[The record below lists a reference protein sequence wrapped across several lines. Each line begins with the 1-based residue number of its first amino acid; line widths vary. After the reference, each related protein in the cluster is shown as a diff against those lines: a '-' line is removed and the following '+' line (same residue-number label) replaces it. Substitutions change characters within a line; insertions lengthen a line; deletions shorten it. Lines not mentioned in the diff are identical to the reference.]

1 MLRDASFRPG
11 SDLICFLSRLR
22 SGPAFF
28 FQLFFLM
35 PRIPVLAIIGRPNV
49 GKSSVFNRLA
59 GRRLSIVHDMPGV
72 TRDRLAAP
80 AESVKV
86 PLTLMDTGGIGE
98 ALDDGFSAQ
107 VEIEAD
113 IAMEEADLILFV
125 VDAKSGL
132 TAVDEFLAERLRKK
146 KAPVIVGVNK
156 IDGGEHESIAADFA
170 KFGFQ
175 QTFTLSATTGRGFG
189 SLRDF
194 LADRFPKPEEA
205 GGDGE
210 AVVAAEPLKIAI
222 IGRPNVGKSSLVNA
236 VLNDQRTIV
245 SGIAGTTRD
254 SIDIPF
260 AKDGRPY
267 LLIDTAGL
275 RRRSKVDSLV
285 EIFSVQKA
293 KDSVRRADVC
303 ALVIDAG
310 EGVTMQE
317 RKIAQFMLEVHK
329 PCVLIA
335 NKFDLYHA
343 EANFRDR
350 LEELEETLRREFFF
364 MPYAPMVAVSAKDRQ
379 YLGKIFSTIDTIRVA
394 SETMPGTGVL
404 NRLIHDAIERT
415 PPPAIRGK
423 RLKLL
428 YSTLQRPEKPEVVTA
443 PTIVTFVNYAD
454 LMSESYQ
461 RYLEAQIRE
470 EFPFEGL
477 PLRFEVRERRR
488 EEKPGPAG
496 RRASK
501 KASERGKKEQ
511 ARKTARPLKDPRPA
525 AARAARSARKTAPP
539 ARRGQA
545 RER

>member
-1 MLRDASFRPG
+1 
-11 SDLICFLSRLR
+11 
-22 SGPAFF
+22 
-28 FQLFFLM
+28 M

-59 GRRLSIVHDMPGV
+59 GKRLSIVHDMPGV

-80 AESVKV
+80 AGSLDV

-98 ALDDGFSAQ
+98 ALDDGFAAQ
-107 VEIEAD
+107 VEVEAD
-113 IAMEEADLILFV
+113 IAMEEADLILFI
-125 VDAKSGL
+125 VDAKQSL
-132 TAVDEFLAERLRKK
+132 TPVDEFLAERLRKK
-146 KAPVIVGVNK
+146 RAPVILGVNK
-156 IDGGEHESIAADFA
+156 VDGLEHESVAADFA
-170 KFGFQ
+170 KFGFER
-175 QTFTLSATTGRGFG
+175 TFTLSATTGRGFA
-189 SLRDF
+189 SLREY
-194 LADRFPKPEEA
+194 LEERFPGPEA
-205 GGDGE
+205 GAE
-210 AVVAAEPLKIAI
+210 AAPAPAEPLKIAI

-260 AKDGRPY
+260 EKDGRPY

-275 RRRSKVDSLV
+275 RRRTKVDSMV
-285 EIFSVQKA
+285 EIFSVQRA
-293 KDSVRRADVC
+293 QDSVRRADVC

-317 RKIAQFMLEVHK
+317 RKIAQFMLKVHK

-343 EANFRDR
+343 EAKFRDR

-364 MPYAPMVAVSAKDRQ
+364 MPYAPMVAVSAKDREH
-379 YLGKIFSTIDTIRVA
+379 LGKIFFTIDKIRQA

-404 NRLIHDAIERT
+404 NRLIHEAIERT
-415 PPPAIRGK
+415 LPPAIRGK

-428 YSTLQRPEKPEVVTA
+428 YSTLQRPEHPQVITA

-488 EEKPGPAG
+488 EEKPGPAA

-501 KASERGKKEQ
+501 KAQDRGKKEQ
-511 ARKTARPLKDPRPA
+511 ARKTARPAKDPRPA
-525 AARAARSARKTAPP
+525 AAKAARSARKTAP
-539 ARRGQA
+539 ARRGQG
-545 RER
+545 RGQG

>member
-1 MLRDASFRPG
+1 
-11 SDLICFLSRLR
+11 
-22 SGPAFF
+22 
-28 FQLFFLM
+28 M

-59 GRRLSIVHDMPGV
+59 GKRLSIVHDMPGV

-80 AESVKV
+80 AGSVKV

-98 ALDDGFSAQ
+98 AIDDGFAAQ
-107 VEIEAD
+107 VEVEAD
-113 IAMEEADLILFV
+113 IAMEEADLILFI
-125 VDAKSGL
+125 VDAQSGL
-132 TAVDEFLAERLRKK
+132 TPVDEFLAERLRKK
-146 KAPVIVGVNK
+146 RAPVILGVNK
-156 IDGGEHESIAADFA
+156 VDGQEHDSVGADFA
-170 KFGFQ
+170 KFGFE
-175 QTFTLSATTGRGFG
+175 QTFTLSAVTGRGFG
-189 SLRDF
+189 SLRGF
-194 LADRFPKPEEA
+194 LEQRFPAAAADEA
-205 GGDGE
+205 GAGAPE
-210 AVVAAEPLKIAI
+210 EPLKIAI

-260 AKDGRPY
+260 VKEGRPY
-267 LLIDTAGL
+267 LMIDTAGL
-275 RRRSKVDSLV
+275 RRRTKVDSLV
-285 EIFSVQKA
+285 EVFSVQRA

-317 RKIAQFMLEVHK
+317 RKIAQFMLEAHK
-329 PCVLIA
+329 PCIIVA

-343 EANFRDR
+343 EAKFRDR

-364 MPYAPMVAVSAKDRQ
+364 MPYAPIVAVSAKDREH
-379 YLGKIFSTIDTIRVA
+379 LGRVFSTIEKIRTA

-404 NRLIHDAIERT
+404 NRLIHEAIERT
-415 PPPAIRGK
+415 LPPAIRGK

-428 YSTLQRPEKPEVVTA
+428 YSTLQRPAEPQVVTA

-454 LMSESYQ
+454 LMSDSYQ

-470 EFPFEGL
+470 QFPFEGL

-501 KASERGKKEQ
+501 KARERGKKDQ
-511 ARKTARPLKDPRPA
+511 ARTTARPAKDPRRA
-525 AARAARSARKTAPP
+525 AAKAAGSIRKPAP
-539 ARRGQA
+539 ARRGKGRGQG
-545 RER
+545 

>member
-1 MLRDASFRPG
+1 
-11 SDLICFLSRLR
+11 
-22 SGPAFF
+22 
-28 FQLFFLM
+28 M

-59 GRRLSIVHDMPGV
+59 GKRLSIVHDMPGV

-80 AESVKV
+80 AGSVKV

-98 ALDDGFSAQ
+98 VLDDGFAAQ

-125 VDAKSGL
+125 VDAKNGL
-132 TAVDEFLAERLRKK
+132 TPVDEFLADRLRRK
-146 KAPVIVGVNK
+146 KATVVLGVNK
-156 IDGGEHESIAADFA
+156 VDGREQESVAADFA
-170 KFGFQ
+170 TLGFERV
-175 QTFTLSATTGRGFG
+175 FTLSAKTGLGFG
-189 SLRDF
+189 TLRSF
-194 LADRFPKPEEA
+194 VEDRFPAPDDDA
-205 GGDGE
+205 TQ
-210 AVVAAEPLKIAI
+210 APPAAEPLKIAI

-245 SGIAGTTRD
+245 SGVAGTTRD
-254 SIDIPF
+254 AIDVPF
-260 AKDGRPY
+260 EKDGRPY

-285 EIFSVQKA
+285 EVFSVQRA

-317 RKIAQFMLEVHK
+317 RKIAQFMLEAHK
-329 PCVLIA
+329 PCVLVA
-335 NKFDLYHA
+335 NKFDLYHPDA
-343 EANFRDR
+343 KFRDR
-350 LEELEETLRREFFF
+350 VEELDETLRREFFF
-364 MPYAPMVAVSAKDRQ
+364 MPYAPIIAVSAKNREH
-379 YLGKIFSTIDTIRVA
+379 LGRVFNTIEKIRA
-394 SETMPGTGVL
+394 AAETMPGTGVL

-415 PPPAIRGK
+415 LPPAIKGK

-428 YSTLQRPEKPEVVTA
+428 YSTLQRPDPQQVVTA

-454 LMSESYQ
+454 LMSDSYQ

-470 EFPFEGL
+470 AFPFEGL

-488 EEKPGPAG
+488 EEKPGPAA

-501 KASERGKKEQ
+501 REGKREKKTQKTTAKPRKKPGTKAGTRGN
-511 ARKTARPLKDPRPA
+511 
-525 AARAARSARKTAPP
+525 
-539 ARRGQA
+539 
-545 RER
+545 

>member
-1 MLRDASFRPG
+1 MRRGGPSLWAATEPASRTHF
-11 SDLICFLSRLR
+11 S
-22 SGPAFF
+22 
-28 FQLFFLM
+28 M

-59 GRRLSIVHDMPGV
+59 GKRLSIVHDMPGV

-80 AESVKV
+80 AGSVDV

-98 ALDDGFSAQ
+98 ALDDGFAAQ

-125 VDAKSGL
+125 VDAKTGL
-132 TAVDEFLAERLRKK
+132 TPVDEFLTDRLRRK
-146 KAPVIVGVNK
+146 KAPVILGVNK
-156 IDGGEHESIAADFA
+156 VDGREQEAVAADFA
-170 KFGFQ
+170 KLGFERV
-175 QTFTLSATTGRGFG
+175 FTLSAKTGLGFG
-189 SLRDF
+189 PLREY
-194 LADRFPKPEEA
+194 LEDRFPAPDEA
-205 GGDGE
+205 AAE
-210 AVVAAEPLKIAI
+210 AAPAAEPLKIAI

-245 SGIAGTTRD
+245 SGVAGTTRD
-254 SIDIPF
+254 AIDVPF
-260 AKDGRPY
+260 EKDGRPY

-275 RRRSKVDSLV
+275 RRRTKVDSLV
-285 EIFSVQKA
+285 EVFSVQRA

-329 PCVLIA
+329 PCVLVA
-335 NKFDLYHA
+335 NKFDLYHPDA
-343 EANFRDR
+343 KFRDR

-364 MPYAPMVAVSAKDRQ
+364 MPYAPIVAVSAKHREH
-379 YLGKIFSTIDTIRVA
+379 LGRVFNTIEKIRDA
-394 SETMPGTGVL
+394 ADTMPGTGVL

-415 PPPAIRGK
+415 LPPAIKGK

-428 YSTLQRPEKPEVVTA
+428 YSTLQRPEPHQVVTA

-461 RYLEAQIRE
+461 RYLEGQIRE
-470 EFPFEGL
+470 AFPFEGL

-488 EEKPGPAG
+488 EEKPGPAA

-501 KASERGKKEQ
+501 KARERGKKEQ
-511 ARKTARPLKDPRPA
+511 ARKSARPARDPRPA
-525 AARAARSARKTAPP
+525 AKKAAQK
-539 ARRGQA
+539 ARRGA
-545 RER
+545 RPR